1 MSSLS
6 RPSKF
11 QNGKGILCCLILSW
25 LQFKWQRGDI
35 NFKMTMQMSPPAAL
49 SKEALSALRRKIR
62 APLHQII
69 SYAEIIA
76 EESGEEKHRAVSTG
90 LSEIIVACESVLQI
104 TAGFQ
109 ANAEPVESFIEK
121 LRKHLSEYCGKL
133 LTLSEELQRN
143 APAERFASLQSDIKK
158 LSEAVG
164 VFEKLAN
171 EITAA
176 KILTLAS
183 SASVPNSGPLSR
195 QRTED
200 QPSPGKPAL
209 PPGSSEKAIRGG
221 VVLVV
226 DDDEGNRDVLSR
238 RLLRDGCEVMLAET
252 GRQALRMARRY
263 DFDLILLDIMMPEM
277 DGIMV
282 LAELRKDPALRQLPV
297 IMISAVDE
305 IESVVRCIELGA
317 DDYLPKPFNPII
329 LRARVNAL
337 LERKRLQD
345 DEIRKTAELEKA
357 LLEIE
362 QQRNKTEELLL
373 NILPHSIAQE
383 LQANGCVQPMYF
395 EDVTIAF
402 ADFVGFTLSTQ
413 QIPADDLVSILNQYF
428 TAFDNIMKR
437 YGLEKLKTIG
447 DCYMFVGGLPLRTPS
462 HPVDAILAAF
472 EMIRV
477 TNELAKEGPV
487 AWQLRIGVHTGPVV
501 AGVVGI
507 HKFTFDIW
515 GDAVNFS
522 SRMESSGAPG
532 RVNLSAST
540 YARIKDFFSCEK
552 RGEVKIKDGREVEM
566 YFVNGIASGLLATQ
580 NTSVMAGNGAPPL
593 KSFEQRYRNYFRKDL
608 QAFPEFMTKLT
619 S

>member
-1 MSSLS
+1 
-6 RPSKF
+6 
-11 QNGKGILCCLILSW
+11 
-25 LQFKWQRGDI
+25 
-35 NFKMTMQMSPPAAL
+35 MTIQLSPPATL
-49 SKEALSALRRKIR
+49 PKEALSALRRKIR

-69 SYAEIIA
+69 SYAEIMA
-76 EESGEEKHRAVSTG
+76 EESGEEKNRAISSG
-90 LSEIIVACESVLQI
+90 LSNIIVTCESVLRI

-109 ANAEPVESFIEK
+109 SNTEPAESFIEK
-121 LRKHLSEYCGKL
+121 LRKHLLEHCGTL
-133 LTLSEELQRN
+133 LALSEQLQKD
-143 APAERFASLQSDIKK
+143 ASAEGFASLQSDIKK
-158 LSEAVG
+158 MGAAVG

-171 EITAA
+171 EVTSARVLA
-176 KILTLAS
+176 LAS
-183 SASVPNSGPLSR
+183 SASVPNSGSVAR
-195 QRTED
+195 QRTET
-200 QPSPGKPAL
+200 QSLSGGPSAAPGPN
-209 PPGSSEKAIRGG
+209 EKAIRGG

-277 DGIMV
+277 NGIMV
-282 LAELRKDPALRQLPV
+282 LAELKKDPALRHLPV

-317 DDYLPKPFNPII
+317 DDYLPKPFNPVV
-329 LRARVNAL
+329 LRARLNAL

-345 DEIRKTAELEKA
+345 EEIRKTEELEKA
-357 LLEIE
+357 LHEIE
-362 QQRNKTEELLL
+362 QQRKKTEELLL
-373 NILPHSIAQE
+373 NILPPSVAQE

-402 ADFVGFTLSTQ
+402 ADFVWFTLSTEQ
-413 QIPADDLVSILNQYF
+413 LPADDLVRVLSRYF
-428 TAFDNIMKR
+428 TALDNTMKR

-447 DCYMFVGGLPLRTPS
+447 DCYMFAGGLPIRTPS
-462 HPVDAILAAF
+462 HPVDTILAAF
-472 EMIRV
+472 EMLRV
-477 TNELAKEGPV
+477 SEELAKEGPV
-487 AWQLRIGVHTGPVV
+487 GWQLRIGVHTGPVV

-522 SRMESSGAPG
+522 SRMEASGAPG

-566 YFVNGIASGLLATQ
+566 YFVNGITAGLLLSPKTADA
-580 NTSVMAGNGAPPL
+580 AGNGTRPL

-608 QAFPEFMTKLT
+608 QAFPEFMAEQT

>member
-1 MSSLS
+1 
-6 RPSKF
+6 
-11 QNGKGILCCLILSW
+11 
-25 LQFKWQRGDI
+25 
-35 NFKMTMQMSPPAAL
+35 MTIQLSPPATL
-49 SKEALSALRRKIR
+49 PKEALSALRRKIR

-69 SYAEIIA
+69 SYAEIMA
-76 EESGEEKHRAVSTG
+76 EESGEEKNRAISSG
-90 LSEIIVACESVLQI
+90 LSNIIVTCESVLRI

-109 ANAEPVESFIEK
+109 SNTEPAESFIEK
-121 LRKHLSEYCGKL
+121 LRKHLLEHCGTL
-133 LTLSEELQRN
+133 LALSEQLQKD
-143 APAERFASLQSDIKK
+143 ASAEGFASLQSDIKK
-158 LSEAVG
+158 MGAAVG

-171 EITAA
+171 EVTSARVLA
-176 KILTLAS
+176 LAS
-183 SASVPNSGPLSR
+183 SASVPNSGSVAR
-195 QRTED
+195 QRTET
-200 QPSPGKPAL
+200 QSLSGGPSAAPGPN
-209 PPGSSEKAIRGG
+209 EKAIRGG

-277 DGIMV
+277 NGIMV
-282 LAELRKDPALRQLPV
+282 LAELKKDPALRHLPV

-317 DDYLPKPFNPII
+317 DDYLPKPFNPVV
-329 LRARVNAL
+329 LRARLNAL

-345 DEIRKTAELEKA
+345 EEIRKTEELEKA
-357 LLEIE
+357 LHEIE
-362 QQRNKTEELLL
+362 QQRKKTEELLL
-373 NILPHSIAQE
+373 NILPPSVAQE

-402 ADFVGFTLSTQ
+402 ADFVGFTLSTEQ
-413 QIPADDLVSILNQYF
+413 LPADDLVSVLSRYF

-447 DCYMFVGGLPLRTPS
+447 DCYMFAGGLPIRTPS
-462 HPVDAILAAF
+462 HPVDTILAAF
-472 EMIRV
+472 EMLRV
-477 TNELAKEGPV
+477 SEELAKEGPV
-487 AWQLRIGVHTGPVV
+487 GWQLRIGVHTGPVV

-522 SRMESSGAPG
+522 SRMEASGAPG

-566 YFVNGIASGLLATQ
+566 YFVNGITAGLLLSPKTADA
-580 NTSVMAGNGAPPL
+580 AGNGTRPL

-608 QAFPEFMTKLT
+608 QAFPEFMAEQT

>member
-1 MSSLS
+1 MSS
-6 RPSKF
+6 
-11 QNGKGILCCLILSW
+11 
-25 LQFKWQRGDI
+25 
-35 NFKMTMQMSPPAAL
+35 PATL
-49 SKEALSALRRKIR
+49 LKEALSALRRKIR

-76 EESGEEKHRAVSTG
+76 EESGEEKNQLVSAA
-90 LSEIIVACESVLQI
+90 LSAIIIACESVLLT

-109 ANAEPVESFIEK
+109 ANTEPAESFIEK
-121 LRKHLSEYCGKL
+121 LRKHLLEQCGTL
-133 LTLSEELQRN
+133 LALSEQLQKN
-143 APAERFASLQSDIKK
+143 APAERFASLQPDIKK
-158 LSEAVG
+158 LNTAVV
-164 VFEKLAN
+164 VFKTLAN
-171 EITAA
+171 EITSDKVFALAPPARAFNSESSSQQWTEHQSLSSQPVSAA
-176 KILTLAS
+176 
-183 SASVPNSGPLSR
+183 
-195 QRTED
+195 
-200 QPSPGKPAL
+200 
-209 PPGSSEKAIRGG
+209 GSSGKAIRGG

-252 GRQALRMARRY
+252 GRQALRMAHRY
-263 DFDLILLDIMMPEM
+263 GFDLILLDIMMPEM

-282 LAELRKDPALRQLPV
+282 LSELKKAPALRHLPV

-305 IESVVRCIELGA
+305 VESVVRCIELGA

-345 DEIRKTAELEKA
+345 EEIRKTAELEKA

-362 QQRNKTEELLL
+362 QQRKKTEELLL
-373 NILPHSIAQE
+373 NILPSSVAQE
-383 LQANGCVQPMYF
+383 LQTNGCVQPMYF

-402 ADFVGFTLSTQ
+402 ADFVGFTLATEQ
-413 QIPADDLVSILNQYF
+413 LPADDLVSILSRYF

-437 YGLEKLKTIG
+437 YNLEKLKTIG

-462 HPVDAILAAF
+462 HPVDTILAAF
-472 EMIRV
+472 EMLRV
-477 TNELAKEGPV
+477 SNELAKEGPV

-522 SRMESSGAPG
+522 SRMEASGAPG

-540 YARIKDFFSCEK
+540 YTRIKDFFSCEK
-552 RGEVKIKDGREVEM
+552 RGEIKIKDGREVEM
-566 YFVNGIASGLLATQ
+566 YFVNGIATGLQLTQ
-580 NTSVMAGNGAPPL
+580 KMEAVTGTNAQPL
-593 KSFEQRYRNYFRKDL
+593 KSFQQRYRNYFRKDL
-608 QAFPEFMTKLT
+608 QAFPEFLAEQT

>member
-1 MSSLS
+1 
-6 RPSKF
+6 
-11 QNGKGILCCLILSW
+11 
-25 LQFKWQRGDI
+25 
-35 NFKMTMQMSPPAAL
+35 MTTQMSPP
-49 SKEALSALRRKIR
+49 STISREAVSALRRIIR
-62 APLHQII
+62 APLHQIV

-76 EESGEEKHRAVSTG
+76 EDGGEEESRALSTR
-90 LSEIIVACESVLQI
+90 LSGIISACESVLQI
-104 TAGFQ
+104 AARFP
-109 ANAEPVESFIEK
+109 EDSDPVESSIDRLRNQLREYGDK
-121 LRKHLSEYCGKL
+121 LMA
-133 LTLSEELQRN
+133 LSEELQKD
-143 APAERFASLQSDIKK
+143 APAERFQALQSDIER
-158 LSEAVG
+158 LSAAVS
-164 VFEKLAN
+164 VFEKLVKA
-171 EITAA
+171 ITPEEV
-176 KILTLAS
+176 LQLAPS
-183 SASVPNSGPLSR
+183 TTGPVAGSASR
-195 QRTED
+195 QRTGE
-200 QPSPGKPAL
+200 QRSWNETAPSS
-209 PPGSSEKAIRGG
+209 GSNSKAVRGG

-263 DFDLILLDIMMPEM
+263 GFDLILLDIMMPEM
-277 DGIMV
+277 DGIQV
-282 LAELRKDPALRQLPV
+282 LAELKKDPALRCLPV

-305 IESVVRCIELGA
+305 VESVVRCIELGA

-337 LERKRLQD
+337 LERKRLRD
-345 DEIRKTAELEKA
+345 EEIRKTAELKA
-357 LLEIE
+357 AFLEIDR
-362 QQRNKTEELLL
+362 QRKKTEELLL
-373 NILPHSIAQE
+373 NILPQSVAQE
-383 LQANGCVQPMYF
+383 LQANGSVQPMYF

-402 ADFVGFTLSTQ
+402 ADFVGFTLSTEQ
-413 QIPADDLVSILNQYF
+413 LPADELVRILDQYF
-428 TAFDNIMKR
+428 TKFDHVMKR

-447 DCYMFVGGLPLRTPS
+447 DCYMFAGGLPIRSPS
-462 HPVDAILAAF
+462 HPVDTILAAL
-472 EMIRV
+472 EMLRV
-477 TNELAKEGPV
+477 SEQLAAEGPV

-522 SRMESSGAPG
+522 SRMEASGAPG

-566 YFVNGIASGLLATQ
+566 YFVNGITAGLLLSPKTADA
-580 NTSVMAGNGAPPL
+580 AGNGTRPL

-608 QAFPEFMTKLT
+608 QAFPEFMAEQT